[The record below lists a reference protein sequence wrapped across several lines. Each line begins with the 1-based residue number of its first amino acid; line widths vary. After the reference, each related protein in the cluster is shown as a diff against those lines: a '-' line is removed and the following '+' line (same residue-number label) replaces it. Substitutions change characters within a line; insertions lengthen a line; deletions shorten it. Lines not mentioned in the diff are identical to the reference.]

1 MNATG
6 LQVTIGSEGIQVF
19 WKKKEPEDYVE
30 RKEYQKAIGLYKQKL
45 AAQPKNTALL
55 MNMADT
61 LLLDQQVDLAIDY
74 YMKAAE
80 IQTEQGFVLKAI
92 AIYKKI
98 LKLQPD
104 QEEVTHL
111 LNNLSE
117 RMSLADVKE
126 EQLRTKAAKPAA
138 VEVDTRLFK
147 DLSREEARQVVS
159 KLKLRHFEKDTM
171 VVSEGDPGDSM
182 FVVVHG
188 DVRVLTHTPD
198 RTEVFLANLAEGE
211 FFGEIALLTGKP
223 RTATIVTNVPCDLLE
238 LTREDYDHIVA
249 KYPHVKKVVEEFHLQ
264 RTYKTVEAMIQAQ
277 QKEP

>member
-1 MNATG
+1 M
-6 LQVTIGSEGIQVF
+6 F
-19 WKKKEPEDYVE
+19 WKKKEPEDYID

-45 AAQPKNTALL
+45 ASQPKNTALI
-55 MNMADT
+55 MNIADT
-61 LLLDQQVDLAIDY
+61 LLLDKQVDLAIDF

-104 QEEVTHL
+104 HAEVTHL

-117 RMSLADVKE
+117 RMSLSSSKE
-126 EQLRTKAAKPAA
+126 EQPKIKVQKQPA
-138 VEVDTRLFK
+138 VEVDTLLFK
-147 DLSREEARQVVS
+147 DLSREEARQLVS
-159 KLKLRHFEKDTM
+159 KLKLRHFEKDT
-171 VVSEGDPGDSM
+171 VVVTEGDPGDSM

-188 DVRVLTHTPD
+188 DVRVYTHTTD
-198 RTEVFLANLAEGE
+198 GKEIFLANLAEGE

-249 KYPHVKKVVEEFHLQ
+249 RYPHVKKVVEEFHLQ

-277 QKEP
+277 QQKEP

>member
-1 MNATG
+1 
-6 LQVTIGSEGIQVF
+6 VF
-19 WKKKEPEDYVE
+19 WKKKEPEDYID

-45 AAQPKNTALL
+45 ASQPKNTALL

-61 LLLDQQVDLAIDY
+61 LLLDQQVDLAIDH
-74 YMKAAE
+74 YMKIAE

-104 QEEVTHL
+104 HPKVTHL

-117 RMSLADVKE
+117 RMSLADSTQEQSQNKLPKQPAIEVDIRLFQDLSKE
-126 EQLRTKAAKPAA
+126 E
-138 VEVDTRLFK
+138 
-147 DLSREEARQVVS
+147 SRQVIS
-159 KLKLRHFEKDTM
+159 KLKLRHFAKDTI
-171 VVSEGDPGDSM
+171 VVNEGDPGDSM

-188 DVRVLTHTPD
+188 DVRVITHTPD
-198 RTEVFLANLAEGE
+198 QKEIFLANLAEGE

-223 RTATIVTNVPCDLLE
+223 RTATIVTNSLCDLLE

-249 KYPHVKKVVEEFHLQ
+249 KYPHVRKVVEEFHLQ
-264 RTYKTVEAMIQAQ
+264 RTYRTVEAMIQAQ
-277 QKEP
+277 QKGT